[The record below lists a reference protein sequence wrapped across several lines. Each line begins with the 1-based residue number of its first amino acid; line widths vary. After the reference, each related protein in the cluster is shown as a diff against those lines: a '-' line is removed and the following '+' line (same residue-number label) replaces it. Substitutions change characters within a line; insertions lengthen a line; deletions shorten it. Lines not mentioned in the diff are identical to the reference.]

1 MRPASQSGFTVV
13 ELMIVVLLIGILA
26 ALSAPFLI
34 AAKSAANESSAIGSL
49 KAVNSG
55 QATFASVCGSGGY
68 TLQLATLVTERFASP
83 DVDLSPKSGFT
94 FVLAPGAG
102 SAPGPLDCAAEPT
115 QSGYYFTAEPISA
128 TTGRRGFATS
138 QRGTIW
144 QDSTGAL
151 PTEPFATSP
160 TVGPLDSQ

>member
-1 MRPASQSGFTVV
+1 MRSSRQSGFTLV

-34 AAKSAANESSAIGSL
+34 AAKAAANESSAIASL

-83 DVDLSPKSGFT
+83 DVDLSPKSGFL
-94 FVLAPGAG
+94 FVLADGAG
-102 SAPGPLDCAAEPT
+102 SVPGPLDCGAEPT
-115 QSGYYFTAEPISA
+115 RSGYYFTAEPMSA
-128 TTGRRGFATS
+128 NTGRRGFATN

-144 QDSTGAL
+144 QDSTGGI
-151 PTEPFATSP
+151 PTEPFTPSP
-160 TVGPLDSQ
+160 TVGTLDSQ

>member
-1 MRPASQSGFTVV
+1 MRTARQSGFTLI

-26 ALSAPFLI
+26 ALSAPFLV

-55 QATFASVCGSGGY
+55 QATYASVCGSGGY

-83 DVDLSPKSGFT
+83 DVDLSPKSGFS
-94 FVLAPGAG
+94 FLLAAGAG
-102 SAPGPLDCAAEPT
+102 SAAGPLDCVAEPT
-115 QSGYYFTAEPISA
+115 QSGYYFTAEPISVN
-128 TTGRRGFATS
+128 TGRRGFATT
-138 QRGTIW
+138 QQGTIW

-151 PTEPFATSP
+151 PTEPFTP
-160 TVGPLDSQ
+160 GPNVGPLDSQ